1 MKAKHGEIKAKIL
14 ALCGTPQGMSLKELR
29 VAIDRQS
36 RTTMSIANPLLAR
49 GDLHSA
55 GITYFTRYFTHKEHA
70 DAFALIAEA
79 EHQKHLA
86 KKLDERR
93 AQWRA
98 KNQRDTEKKRKE
110 PKAKKERKQA
120 LRQTKPYVA
129 AEPKKAKVIW
139 PEHVQVQR
147 IPTPQDTRFTF
158 DPPPGWRG
166 EITRDWMNHRM
177 QSASG
182 LGA

>member
-14 ALCGTPQGMSLKELR
+14 ALCSKPEGMSLKELR

-49 GDLHSA
+49 GDLHGA

-86 KKLDERR
+86 RKLDERR

-98 KNQRDTEKKRKE
+98 KNERDTEKKRKE
-110 PKAKKERKQA
+110 PKAKKEGKPV
-120 LRQTKPYVA
+120 LRQSKPYV
-129 AEPKKAKVIW
+129 PPTVRKAQIIW
-139 PEHVQVQR
+139 PDHVQVQR
-147 IPTPQDTRFTF
+147 IPTAQDTRFTF
-158 DPPPGWRG
+158 DPPPGWKG
-166 EITRDWMNHRM
+166 EITRDWMDHRL

-182 LGA
+182 MGA